1 MRLCCAA
8 KLFLFQI
15 VESIF
20 EKVKRKKLE
29 KEAPEPSFASFLIL
43 RFPDTLEPD
52 GKVSIA
58 SAFLFYF
65 FKLIV

>member
-1 MRLCCAA
+1 LDACAAAAA

-29 KEAPEPSFASFLIL
+29 KEAPEPSLFASFLIL

-58 SAFLFYF
+58 SAFLFF
-65 FKLIV
+65 